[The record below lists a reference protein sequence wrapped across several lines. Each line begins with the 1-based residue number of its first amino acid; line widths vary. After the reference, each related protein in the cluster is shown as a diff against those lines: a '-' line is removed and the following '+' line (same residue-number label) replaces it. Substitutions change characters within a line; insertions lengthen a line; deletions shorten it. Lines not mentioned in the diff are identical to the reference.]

1 MKDNVKDKTATIRYN
16 QDLLQKYNEIKP
28 ILEREQNKR
37 LSDGATWILCLKI
50 ALNNPINVNLLTS
63 DKNLEIRKQIRVNN
77 NAIKDIEKLKME
89 ISHHKHIK
97 SNVIVWRYCLK
108 LAYNVIVGDG
118 GNGKDWRYKGK

>member
-16 QDLLQKYNEIKP
+16 QDLLQKYNEIKS

-89 ISHHKHIK
+89 ISHHKPIK

>member
-50 ALNNPINVNLLTS
+50 ALNNPIDVNLLTS

-89 ISHHKHIK
+89 ISHHKPIK
-97 SNVIVWRYCLK
+97 SNVDVWRYCLK